1 MIKPILSVAFVLAV
15 ASPSAAAAATMS
27 INYEDRD
34 LPHGEFTA
42 AAGESNDVRL
52 WLRSFTEP
60 DSGLQRP
67 RLVVQDLGATLTAGA
82 GCVSVDAHTAEC
94 GDHDGDYFHE
104 TRLRLGDE
112 DDQLA
117 VLPGDYRSGSR
128 IGEPYV
134 DVMGEGGNDRLA
146 TGGAERQQDTISG
159 GAGDDVLTSSAR
171 SDDEYDSSGDTLTG
185 GSGDDTITGGDKDDT
200 LVGGPGSDRVVG
212 GDGDDELRDGDG
224 EVAAPDSVDGGR
236 GYDTVS
242 YRHRSSPLLLDLLG
256 AQLAEDLVGG
266 VESVEGGN
274 AADVLAG
281 TDAGEALIGGR
292 GDDTLTARGGDDLLR
307 GGLGHDTLD
316 CGGGKD
322 FADVHDFGDFLAPSC
337 ERVAT
342 FGRGNGMS
350 AYPEHVHRTS
360 LSWLIPGALWDE
372 IDEHATAASGVTLT
386 TQGRRPMLVGSARLR
401 IEWGARGRARI
412 RLTPA
417 GRRLISRP
425 GGVRVRVKV
434 FSGDSI
440 ASWRIRLAARSSSR
454 EPR

>member
-1 MIKPILSVAFVLAV
+1 MIKPILILAFALAV

-34 LPHGEFTA
+34 LPHGEFRA

-52 WLRSFTEP
+52 WLRSFTQP
-60 DSGLQRP
+60 DGDLRP
-67 RLVVQDLGATLTAGA
+67 RLVIQDVGAPLTAGA

-94 GDHDGDYFHE
+94 GEYDGGDYFLE
-104 TRLRLGDE
+104 TWLRLGDN
-112 DDQLA
+112 DDRLA
-117 VLPGDYRSGSR
+117 VLPGDYLSGSR
-128 IGEPYV
+128 VGEPYV
-134 DVMGEGGNDRLA
+134 DVMGEAGNDLLA
-146 TGGAERQQDTISG
+146 TGEAERQQDTISG
-159 GAGDDVLTSSAR
+159 GAGDDVLTSNAR
-171 SDDEYDSSGDTLTG
+171 SDDEYDTSGDTLAG
-185 GSGDDTITGGDKDDT
+185 GSGNDTITGGDKDDR
-200 LVGGPGSDRVVG
+200 LVGGPGNDRVAG
-212 GDGDDELRDGDG
+212 GDGDDELRDADGD
-224 EVAAPDSVDGGR
+224 VAAPDSVDGGP

-242 YRHRSSPLLLDLLG
+242 YRHRSSPLMLDLLG

-274 AADVLAG
+274 VADVLAG

-307 GGLGHDTLD
+307 GGPGRDTLD
-316 CGGGKD
+316 CGAGKD
-322 FADVHDFGDFLAPSC
+322 FADIDDFGDFVAPSC

-342 FGRGNGMS
+342 YGRGNGMS
-350 AYPEHVHRTS
+350 AYPEHIHRTS

-372 IDEHATAASGVTLT
+372 IDEHATAASGVSLT
-386 TQGRRPMLVGSARLR
+386 TQGRHPRLVGSTRLR

-425 GGVRVRVKV
+425 GGVRVRVRV
-434 FSGDSI
+434 FSDYSV
-440 ASWRIRLAARSSSR
+440 ASWRIQLAARA
-454 EPR
+454 PR